1 MTPPLLNLVVIRAAD
16 PDRSAE
22 FYRLLGLTF
31 TKHRHGTGPEHYAA
45 EGSVV
50 FEIYP
55 RGAGEATA
63 ATRLGFRVAD
73 LDTVIESL
81 LLTGIARMISP
92 PASTEWGY
100 RAVLLDPDGHKVELV
115 EARVEAREVA
125 PTSGKHTQLAGAP
138 PLNRMFP

>member
-45 EGSVV
+45 EGPVV

-63 ATRLGFRVAD
+63 ATRLGFRVAALNTLID
-73 LDTVIESL
+73 KLEASGTPI
-81 LLTGIARMISP
+81 LTL
-92 PASTEWGY
+92 PAQTEWGY
-100 RAVLLDPDGHKVELV
+100 RAVVADPDGHKVELL
-115 EARVEAREVA
+115 EEDPASR
-125 PTSGKHTQLAGAP
+125 
-138 PLNRMFP
+138 